1 MKTLK
6 VLILPFFAITICFL
20 AVNSWS
26 LWVDEANTAV
36 ICSVASFSDLIN
48 LFQKYLTS
56 GSIPQ
61 QPGFVISLWL
71 WVKVFGN
78 SEYALRFPN
87 IIYMLILFG
96 YTFSLIKSNIT
107 TKNEKLFLIL
117 VLAMTFLNPFILYN
131 MNEAR
136 ANIATFFF
144 SFMAL
149 LNLLFYYKK
158 KRDYFLILCFLFVFL
173 GSFFNMLFLFA
184 FIGLILIALF
194 LSENIWSE
202 LKENI
207 KTVSVFIVFM
217 LPLIFYYLYTIYV
230 GGGGQRE
237 TPGLGNIGFSI
248 YEFLGFSGLG
258 PARDTLREINQ
269 NSTFSTLVYSL
280 IGYAGLII
288 PLIISYFILIV
299 YVVKNEGF
307 KVIIKNKFL
316 IAFCCAF
323 ILFFIVAFIVKFRF
337 WGRHL
342 IFLLP
347 FQIFFIAELLKSV
360 ILGKNNITKFIIP
373 LLFIMLSI
381 SSYRIIYNPEY
392 KKEDAKLAAF
402 ECKKLVLQG
411 ESIIWLFDEDEGK
424 YYEIDKLG
432 NPIIGL
438 TNNNVYGLLVW
449 YKKFDYY
456 DQHGVFKKFM
466 NSRKGK
472 IRLLFAHKDFNIY
485 RISQ

>member
-1 MKTLK
+1 MKSLK
-6 VLILPFFAITICFL
+6 IYILPFFAIIICFL

-36 ICSVASFSDLIN
+36 ICSVASFNDLIG
-48 LFQKYLTS
+48 LFQKYLTT

-61 QPGFVISLWL
+61 QPGFVISLWF
-71 WVKVFGN
+71 WVKAFGN

-87 IIYMLILFG
+87 IMYMLILLG
-96 YTFSLIKSNIT
+96 YTFSLIKSKIT

-117 VLAMTFLNPFILYN
+117 VLTITFLNPFILYN

-144 SFMAL
+144 SYMTL
-149 LNLLFYYKK
+149 LNLLFYFKK
-158 KRDYFLILCFLFVFL
+158 KRSYFITLFTLFAFL
-173 GSFFNMLFLFA
+173 GSSFNMLFLFT

-194 LSENIWSE
+194 LSKNIWSD

-207 KTVSVFIVFM
+207 RSVSIFTVFM
-217 LPLIFYYLYTIYV
+217 IPMILYYLYTIYV

-269 NSTFSTLVYSL
+269 NSTFTNLVYSL

-288 PLIISYFILIV
+288 PLIISYIFLIV
-299 YVVKNEGF
+299 YVIKNEGIKF
-307 KVIIKNKFL
+307 IIRNKFL
-316 IAFCCAF
+316 IAFCSAF
-323 ILFFIVAFIVKFRF
+323 VLFFIVAFIVKFRF
-337 WGRHL
+337 WGRHV

-347 FQIFFIAELLKSV
+347 FLIFFIAELLQNIISKK
-360 ILGKNNITKFIIP
+360 GKIIKFIIP
-373 LLFIMLSI
+373 LLFIMLSL
-381 SSYRIIYNPEY
+381 SSFRIIYNPEY

-402 ECKKLVLQG
+402 ECKKMVLKG
-411 ESIIWLFDEDEGK
+411 ESIIWLFDKDEGK

-432 NPIIGL
+432 NPIIGI
-438 TNNNVYGLLVW
+438 TNNSVHGLLVW

-456 DQHGVFKKFM
+456 DQHGVFRKFM
-466 NSRKGK
+466 NFKKGK
-472 IRLLFAHKDFNIY
+472 TVLLFSHKDFNIY
-485 RISQ
+485 RVSQ